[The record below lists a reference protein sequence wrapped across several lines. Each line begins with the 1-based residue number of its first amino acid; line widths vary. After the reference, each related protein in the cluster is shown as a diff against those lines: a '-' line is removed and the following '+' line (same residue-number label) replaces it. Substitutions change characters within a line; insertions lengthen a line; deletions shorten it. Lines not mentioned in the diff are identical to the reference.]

1 MTPAHG
7 DLRQTAS
14 PGIADKTC
22 SLHFRNRHSPAA
34 DHHFHSSISS
44 CSSRYPLGMCA
55 HKPSR
60 ITQVDIG
67 MFTPELS
74 HTTQVNMGMSCLRQ
88 NRPSPAHSHSFG
100 SGPRTCQAD
109 IAMCVPR
116 PKRTS
121 QAVIAMCGRQT
132 EKEKFRSI
140 DISHSARE
148 AENLRHDHS
157 SSADVFFC
165 GHCHSL
171 SSTLSRPTKTGAAEA
186 APIVGSGRIRGVRG
200 LPRAGRPRGGC
211 RSGWWT
217 RPDVPRPAAPRAGR
231 WSRRR
236 GGWRRY
242 AAYGEL
248 SIIAIM

>member
-22 SLHFRNRHSPAA
+22 SLHFRNRYLPAA
-34 DHHFHSSISS
+34 DHHFHSLISS
-44 CSSRYPLGMCA
+44 CGSRYPLGMCS

-67 MFTPELS
+67 MFTPGLS
-74 HTTQVNMGMSCLRQ
+74 HTTQVNMGMSSPKQ
-88 NRPSPAHSHSFG
+88 NRPGPAHSHSFG
-100 SGPRTCQAD
+100 GGPRTSQAD

-116 PKRTS
+116 PERTS

-140 DISHSARE
+140 DISRSARE
-148 AENLRHDHS
+148 AAGHRHDHS

-165 GHCHSL
+165 GHCHSP

-186 APIVGSGRIRGVRG
+186 APIVGSERIRGVRG
-200 LPRAGRPRGGC
+200 LPRAGRPRGG
-211 RSGWWT
+211 
-217 RPDVPRPAAPRAGR
+217 
-231 WSRRR
+231 
-236 GGWRRY
+236 
-242 AAYGEL
+242 
-248 SIIAIM
+248 

>member
-22 SLHFRNRHSPAA
+22 SLHFRNRHSSAA

-60 ITQVDIG
+60 ISQGDIG
-67 MFTPELS
+67 MFTPGLS
-74 HTTQVNMGMSCLRQ
+74 HTTQVNIAMSSPRQ
-88 NRPSPAHSHSFG
+88 NRPGPANSHSFG
-100 SGPRTCQAD
+100 SGPHISQAD

-116 PKRTS
+116 PERTS

-132 EKEKFRSI
+132 AKEKFRSI
-140 DISHSARE
+140 DISRSARE
-148 AENLRHDHS
+148 AENHRHDHS

-211 RSGWWT
+211 RSGLWT

-231 WSRRR
+231 WSHRR

-242 AAYGEL
+242 AAARAA
-248 SIIAIM
+248 SVPS

>member
-22 SLHFRNRHSPAA
+22 SLHFRNRHSPAV
-34 DHHFHSSISS
+34 DHHFHSSTSS

-60 ITQVDIG
+60 ISQVDIG

-74 HTTQVNMGMSCLRQ
+74 HTTQVNIGISCPRQ
-88 NRPSPAHSHSFG
+88 NRPSPANSHSFG

-116 PKRTS
+116 PERTS

-132 EKEKFRSI
+132 AKEKFRSI
-140 DISHSARE
+140 DISCRTSLCSTPPGRPAAVQNGCPAVLSRSAWE
-148 AENLRHDHS
+148 TENHRHDQS
-157 SSADVFFC
+157 SSADVVSVYGFLDTFFV
-165 GHCHSL
+165 HQ
-171 SSTLSRPTKTGAAEA
+171 AATFTASFWMARTA
-186 APIVGSGRIRGVRG
+186 AGV
-200 LPRAGRPRGGC
+200 L
-211 RSGWWT
+211 
-217 RPDVPRPAAPRAGR
+217 
-231 WSRRR
+231 
-236 GGWRRY
+236 
-242 AAYGEL
+242 
-248 SIIAIM
+248 

>member
-22 SLHFRNRHSPAA
+22 SLHFRNRHSPAV
-34 DHHFHSSISS
+34 DHHFHSSTSS

-55 HKPSR
+55 HKPNRISQADIGMFTPGLSH

-67 MFTPELS
+67 MSRP
-74 HTTQVNMGMSCLRQ
+74 RP
-88 NRPSPAHSHSFG
+88 NRTSPANSHSFG
-100 SGPRTCQAD
+100 NGPRICQAD

-116 PKRTS
+116 PERTS

-132 EKEKFRSI
+132 AKEKFRSI
-140 DISHSARE
+140 DISRPTRDVE
-148 AENLRHDHS
+148 TLRHDHS

-171 SSTLSRPTKTGAAEA
+171 SSTMSRPTKTGAAEA
-186 APIVGSGRIRGVRG
+186 APIAGSGRIKGVRG
-200 LPRAGRPRGGC
+200 LPRADRPRGGC

-217 RPDVPRPAAPRAGR
+217 RPGAPR
-231 WSRRR
+231 SRVRTSSLPMI
-236 GGWRRY
+236 
-242 AAYGEL
+242 L
-248 SIIAIM
+248 SLPASPCWTSAMS

>member
-1 MTPAHG
+1 MTTAHG
-7 DLRQTAS
+7 DLRLTAS

-22 SLHFRNRHSPAA
+22 SLHFRNRHSSAT

-60 ITQVDIG
+60 ISQVDIG
-67 MFTPELS
+67 MSSP
-74 HTTQVNMGMSCLRQ
+74 RQ
-88 NRPSPAHSHSFG
+88 NRPSPANSHSFA
-100 SGPRTCQAD
+100 SGHRISQAD

-116 PKRTS
+116 PERIS

-132 EKEKFRSI
+132 AKEKFRSI
-140 DISHSARE
+140 DISRSARE
-148 AENLRHDHS
+148 AETYRNDHS

-186 APIVGSGRIRGVRG
+186 APIIGSGRIRGVRG

-211 RSGWWT
+211 RSGWWK
-217 RPDVPRPAAPRAGR
+217 RPGAPRPAAPRAGHL
-231 WSRRR
+231 SRRR

-242 AAYGEL
+242 AAGRGR
-248 SIIAIM
+248 